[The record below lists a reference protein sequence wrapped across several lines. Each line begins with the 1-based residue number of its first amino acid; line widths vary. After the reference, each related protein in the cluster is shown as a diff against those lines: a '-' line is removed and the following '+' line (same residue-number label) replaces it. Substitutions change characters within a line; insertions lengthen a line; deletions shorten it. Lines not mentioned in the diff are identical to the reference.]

1 MKELMTRKQYAA
13 HQGVAPASV
22 SKAIVSG
29 RISDAVVRDEHGR
42 VAGIKWELADKLWL
56 ENTCPERALL
66 NRAARPGKKKL
77 QAAAKAQREISK
89 LLGQIF
95 GYCGVGLAGIIA
107 ARNGLSAEAALGVV
121 EDTLLVLNIVAC
133 ERLGVAAADGE
144 LLLDGGLALAFSKK
158 ERPAVIKRV
167 AEIAEN
173 FDARDA
179 G

>member
-1 MKELMTRKQYAA
+1 MQELMTRKQYAA

-22 SKAIVSG
+22 SKAIASG
-29 RISDAVVRDEHGR
+29 RISDAVVRDKSGR
-42 VAGIKWELADKLWL
+42 VKGIRWRLADELWAA
-56 ENTCPERALL
+56 NTDAERSLL
-66 NRAARPGKKKL
+66 NRVARPEKKS
-77 QAAAKAQREISK
+77 AAAKAQREISK

-107 ARNGLSAEAALGVV
+107 ARYPLSPEAALGVV
-121 EDTLLVLNIVAC
+121 EETLLVLNIVVC

-144 LLLDGGLALAFSKK
+144 LLLDGGLELAFSKK